1 MAKYETVANDIIAR
15 IKQKEFENTF
25 KLPTEDE
32 MIEYYQVSRN
42 TIRSALKMLTS
53 QGIIYS
59 RQGSGFYIRQRNNDN
74 SIPITGDRKSVV

>member
-42 TIRSALKMLTS
+42 TIRSALKMFL
-53 QGIIYS
+53 YS
-59 RQGSGFYIRQRNNDN
+59 S
-74 SIPITGDRKSVV
+74 KK